1 MESMLKINGH
11 NFKTLCYR
19 HTLQKICK
27 NNEHFFLL
35 HFFHTL
41 QALMLSL
48 ADYKLNISVTL
59 IN

>member
-1 MESMLKINGH
+1 MGIISNLYVTATHCRRFARI
-11 NFKTLCYR
+11 TS
-19 HTLQKICK
+19 I
-27 NNEHFFLL
+27 FFLL